1 MKMLFLNPI
10 PPREKIPPPR
20 KFLLQHLSGTEQG
33 ILKIFANFP
42 KAVTWYCHIW
52 RVLMPEKVCFNE
64 MTITFSDCYKNSMKI
79 TILECICRVLSM
91 HILPG
96 FSEAQNFFH
105 CFT

>member
-1 MKMLFLNPI
+1 
-10 PPREKIPPPR
+10 
-20 KFLLQHLSGTEQG
+20 
-33 ILKIFANFP
+33 
-42 KAVTWYCHIW
+42 
-52 RVLMPEKVCFNE
+52 MPEKVCFNE